1 MRHGSLLTAVVLT
14 TLAVFLTGCSRNP
27 VAPTVDPSA
36 NHGAGTAGVSVDPA
50 DTPPSDGGT
59 PLTRIQTLA
68 TTEEGLLVVG
78 RWTLWIRKNS
88 LTMPATVTLH
98 VSDPEAMTVQISVQ
112 PAAANI
118 FKQPVILTANTSDV
132 DGFNYNTGG
141 MLVWSNGDWA
151 NAGASSHP
159 NQQDVV
165 GHFTKLANAMVAD
178 GISGKGKN
186 SP

>member
-1 MRHGSLLTAVVLT
+1 MRYGSLLSAVVLT
-14 TLAVFLTGCSRNP
+14 TLAIFLTGCSRNP
-27 VAPTVDPSA
+27 VAPTIDPSA
-36 NHGAGTAGVSVDPA
+36 SHGAGTAAVSVDPTDA
-50 DTPPSDGGT
+50 PPSDGGT

-68 TTEEGLLVVG
+68 TTDEGLLVVG

-98 VSDPEAMTVQISVQ
+98 VSDPEAMSVQIDVQ
-112 PAAANI
+112 PAAANN

-132 DGFNYNTGG
+132 AGFDYSSGG
-141 MLVWSNGDWA
+141 MLIWSNGDWA

-165 GHFTKLANAMVAD
+165 GHLSKLANAMVTD
-178 GISGKGKN
+178 GVSGKKI
-186 SP
+186 SL